1 MPNGTD
7 GRENP
12 KAGRFF
18 AVLYH
23 RSYAGPLFLLVGGRI
38 MHLFDDAPILAK
50 VQVKFRLSQQK
61 MWKIC
66 LLRYFEFA
74 NHYHKQ

>member
-1 MPNGTD
+1 MQD
-7 GRENP
+7 C
-12 KAGRFF
+12 
-18 AVLYH
+18 
-23 RSYAGPLFLLVGGRI
+23 
-38 MHLFDDAPILAK
+38 DDAPIRPK

-66 LLRYFEFA
+66 LLRYLKFA

>member
-1 MPNGTD
+1 
-7 GRENP
+7 
-12 KAGRFF
+12 
-18 AVLYH
+18 
-23 RSYAGPLFLLVGGRI
+23 